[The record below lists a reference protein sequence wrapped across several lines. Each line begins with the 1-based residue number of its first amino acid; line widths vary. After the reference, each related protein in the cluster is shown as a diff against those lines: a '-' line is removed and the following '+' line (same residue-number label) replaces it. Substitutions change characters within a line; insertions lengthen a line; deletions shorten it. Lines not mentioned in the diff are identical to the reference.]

1 MKIPIFPCGW
11 RTRTEKSVFR
21 VRVLMS
27 SAREKKSEKK
37 RVKITPIGRQI
48 HAGDGCRRRL
58 LPPSP
63 NSSRHHLRYVPTA
76 TGLWVEDGRHR
87 RICAGDGHRATRP
100 PPRTPAPPLLTPAA
114 PRRSIAT
121 RPGHHRHQSQRF
133 GRGGLAAP
141 SPLATFAPRP
151 PAAATRSTGREF
163 EREGGV

>member
-63 NSSRHHLRYVPTA
+63 NSSRHHLRYAPTA
-76 TGLWVEDGRHR
+76 TGLWVGDGRHR
-87 RICAGDGHRATRP
+87 RICAGDGHRATHP
-100 PPRTPAPPLLTPAA
+100 PPRTPAPPLLTPTA
-114 PRRSIAT
+114 PRWIHCHPPARSPPPPNP
-121 RPGHHRHQSQRF
+121 RRF
-133 GRGGLAAP
+133 GRG
-141 SPLATFAPRP
+141 R
-151 PAAATRSTGREF
+151 AAAAAITPSHLRPTPAGRRHLVDR
-163 EREGGV
+163 ERV